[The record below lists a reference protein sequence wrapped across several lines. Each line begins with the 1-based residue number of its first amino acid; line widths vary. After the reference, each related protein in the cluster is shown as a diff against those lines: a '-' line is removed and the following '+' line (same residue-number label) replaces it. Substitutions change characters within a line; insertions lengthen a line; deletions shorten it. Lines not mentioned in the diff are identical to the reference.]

1 MLWFQIVFWDYS
13 SCLINFH
20 HLEKLT
26 CGLSGGS
33 KGASVPLDRLG
44 LLRGASCLM
53 RSSCSPARCLWR
65 LGSGTWPRR
74 VPYRVWSGVFEGS
87 LKGNALFYLWYSCC
101 LVILGMP
108 CSLFSSLLV
117 LIAFQGIAPPKS
129 SVFSTGSWLSLG
141 PDLRFPFRFL
151 RQSPD

>member
-33 KGASVPLDRLG
+33 KGAYVPLDRLG
-44 LLRGASCLM
+44 LLRGAIWWGRVVLMPDVCGDFVLELYPGECLT
-53 RSSCSPARCLWR
+53 
-65 LGSGTWPRR
+65 G
-74 VPYRVWSGVFEGS
+74 VWSGVFEGS

-108 CSLFSSLLV
+108 SSLFSSLLV
-117 LIAFQGIAPPKS
+117 LITFQGIAPQS
-129 SVFSTGSWLSLG
+129 SIFSTGSWLSLG